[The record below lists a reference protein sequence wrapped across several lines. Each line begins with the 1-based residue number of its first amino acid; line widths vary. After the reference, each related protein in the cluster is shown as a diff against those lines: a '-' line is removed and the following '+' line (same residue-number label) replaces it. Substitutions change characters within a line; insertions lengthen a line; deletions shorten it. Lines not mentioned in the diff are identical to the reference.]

1 MSKAFASQA
10 DMADKKITFE
20 QLSAHCW
27 AYTAEG
33 DPNSGVI
40 IGEKYILVSDAT
52 ATPAMA
58 RDLIAKIRTVSDK
71 PIKYVLLTHYHAV
84 RVLGASAYFAEG
96 ASEII
101 ASQGTYELIVERGA
115 QDMKSEMERF
125 PRLFRGADSIPG
137 LTWPTLVIGGGDPFK
152 GELPGK
158 LTVDLGGVKVQ
169 IWSPGAGH
177 TRGDTIAWVEEEKVL
192 FSGDLVEYEAGVYTG
207 DAQLEEWPA
216 TLEALRALGAE
227 AIVPGRGEAM
237 KGAADVNKALD
248 YTKRWVTTLDPT
260 EHQFVTAVVCL
271 GLFTAARISE
281 QVRSGIGSLPRGQRF
296 AGMALGLTT
305 PQVYRYVILPMAFR
319 IIIPP
324 LTSESMNIVK
334 NSSVAFAVSIPE
346 LTLFAMQAQEETSRG
361 VEVYLAV
368 TVLYVI
374 TAFAINR
381 VMAFLEKRSRVPGM
395 VASTGSGGH

>member
-10 DMADKKITFE
+10 DLSDKKITFE

-40 IGEKYILVSDAT
+40 IGDKFIMVSDAT
-52 ATPAMA
+52 ATPDMA

-84 RVLGASAYFAEG
+84 RVLGASAYAAEG
-96 ASEII
+96 ATEIV

-125 PRLFRGADSIPG
+125 PRLFRGADGVPG
-137 LTWPTLVIGGGDPFK
+137 LTWPTLVVGNGQ
-152 GELPGK
+152 PGRQGSLK
-158 LTVDLGGVKVQ
+158 VDLGGVVAE
-169 IWSPGAGH
+169 IWHPGQGH
-177 TRGDTIAWVEEEKVL
+177 TRGDTIAWVEAEKVL

-216 TLEALRALGAE
+216 TLEALRTLNAQ

-248 YTKRWVTTLDPT
+248 YTKRWV
-260 EHQFVTAVVCL
+260 E
-271 GLFTAARISE
+271 
-281 QVRSGIGSLPRGQRF
+281 
-296 AGMALGLTT
+296 
-305 PQVYRYVILPMAFR
+305 
-319 IIIPP
+319 
-324 LTSESMNIVK
+324 
-334 NSSVAFAVSIPE
+334 
-346 LTLFAMQAQEETSRG
+346 TLFRCGKEAAAQNMDLKAAMAHTRQSMDPIFGHVFIYEHCLPFDVSRAYDEAKGIKNPRIWTAERDMEMWKALQA
-361 VEVYLAV
+361 
-368 TVLYVI
+368 
-374 TAFAINR
+374 
-381 VMAFLEKRSRVPGM
+381 
-395 VASTGSGGH
+395 

>member
-1 MSKAFASQA
+1 MTKAFASQA
-10 DMADKKITFE
+10 DLEDKQITFE

-40 IGEKYILVSDAT
+40 IGDQYILVSDAT

-158 LTVDLGGVKVQ
+158 LTIDLGGVKVQ

-177 TRGDTIAWVEEEKVL
+177 TRGDTIAWVAEEKVL
-192 FSGDLVEYEAGVYTG
+192 FSGDLVEFEAGVYTG
-207 DAQLEEWPA
+207 DAQLQEWPA

-248 YTKRWVTTLDPT
+248 YTKRWV
-260 EHQFVTAVVCL
+260 E
-271 GLFTAARISE
+271 
-281 QVRSGIGSLPRGQRF
+281 
-296 AGMALGLTT
+296 
-305 PQVYRYVILPMAFR
+305 
-319 IIIPP
+319 
-324 LTSESMNIVK
+324 
-334 NSSVAFAVSIPE
+334 
-346 LTLFAMQAQEETSRG
+346 TLFAAGKEAAAAGMDLKAAMAHTRKSMDPVFGHVFIYEHCLPFDVSRAFDEASGIKNPRIWTAERDLEMWQALQS
-361 VEVYLAV
+361 
-368 TVLYVI
+368 
-374 TAFAINR
+374 
-381 VMAFLEKRSRVPGM
+381 
-395 VASTGSGGH
+395 